1 MPPSKNRE
9 KAKTAVP
16 KVSDVLTGLLEQAMV
31 KAAFI
36 SGYIGAMITVIKKYR
51 EIITMVIPKKELPA
65 PILCRAGKITPRAI
79 IIIPRK
85 RVKSIKVTIKDDM
98 EKTE

>member
-1 MPPSKNRE
+1 MLPSINRE

-36 SGYIGAMITVIKKYR
+36 SGYIGAMITVIKKYK
-51 EIITMVIPKKELPA
+51 EIITMVIPKKELSA
-65 PILCRAGKITPRAI
+65 PILCRAGKIRPKVI
-79 IIIPRK
+79 IIIPIK
-85 RVKSIKVTIKDDM
+85 RLKRINVTIKGAM